1 MDTKLLKQKIL
12 DLAIRGKLV
21 PQDPNDEPAS
31 VLLERI
37 RAEKERLIAEGK
49 IKRTKSTID
58 NRHYENVPFEIPS
71 SWEWVQLE
79 DFVMAVTD
87 GDHQPPP
94 QVPEG
99 IPFLVISD
107 VNTGCISFE
116 NARFVPQTYYDSL
129 PFIRKAIQ
137 GDILFTVTGSY
148 GIVIPIETNRAFCFQ
163 RHIGL
168 IKTILCSQWLTFVLQ
183 SQYVKHHCD
192 NIATGT
198 AQKTVSLGNLRVLY
212 IPIPPLSE
220 QNRIIEEINNWFV
233 LIDDLNKNKEDLHK
247 VVKQAKSKTLSLAI
261 SGKLVAKDS
270 NDEPAIELLKRIN
283 PNYTLCDTSHYGNL
297 PFEIAK
303 SWAWVKMK
311 DIAVSELG
319 KTLDRGKNKGEPYD
333 YLCSLN
339 VKWRAFDF
347 TTLKQILLEDDE
359 KERYLVRKGDLLICE
374 GGDVGR
380 AAIWESDREIYY
392 QNALHRVRFKGS
404 INQYFYLYILQYYK
418 GLRLIDDVSGG
429 VTIKHFTQNS
439 MQKLLFPLPPLTEQ
453 NRIVQRLDE
462 LMSSLDSIEKEL

>member
-1 MDTKLLKQKIL
+1 MNTKLLKQKIL

-37 RAEKERLIAEGK
+37 RKEKERLVAEGK
-49 IKRTKSTID
+49 IKRSKSTTD
-58 NRHYENVPFEIPS
+58 NRHYLNVPFEIPS
-71 SWEWVQLE
+71 SWEWVRLE

-94 QVPEG
+94 QVPKG

-116 NARFVPQTYYDSL
+116 NARFVSQTYYDNL

-220 QNRIIEEINNWFV
+220 QNRIVGEINNWFV
-233 LIDDLNKNKEDLHK
+233 LIDNINKNKEDLYK
-247 VVKQAKSKTLSLAI
+247 VVKQAKSKILSLAI
-261 SGKLVAKDS
+261 SGKLVTQDP

-283 PNYTLCDTSHYGNL
+283 PNFIPCDTSHYRNIPQGWT
-297 PFEIAK
+297 I
-303 SWAWVKMK
+303 STV
-311 DIAVSELG
+311 G
-319 KTLDRGKNKGEPYD
+319 KVANYING
-333 YLCSLN
+333 
-339 VKWRAFDF
+339 RAFKPIEWEQEGLPIIRIQNLNDCNASYNY
-347 TTLKQILLEDDE
+347 TTATYEE
-359 KERYLVRKGDLLICE
+359 KYLIKDGDLLFAW
-374 GGDVGR
+374 
-380 AAIWESDREIYY
+380 AASLGTYIWNSGNAWLNQHIFKVEPKQYIDKSFLYYSFIYLITDFY
-392 QNALHRVRFKGS
+392 RQSHGS
-404 INQYFYLYILQYYK
+404 GMVHITKEKFENTPIL
-418 GLRLIDDVSGG
+418 I
-429 VTIKHFTQNS
+429 
-439 MQKLLFPLPPLTEQ
+439 PPLNEQ
-453 NRIVQRLDE
+453 KRIVTALE
-462 LMSSLDSIEKEL
+462 EVINLMDTIGTKL